1 MKSISNTVVMAL
13 AATILFAPLGACAPQ
28 PETPPATGALGLF
41 GVEQLVNAAGEKVHP
56 STLSNKTVAVYFS
69 AYWCPP
75 CRAFTPVLVEFYN
88 KLKADKKPF
97 EIVFVSGDEN
107 KPAMETYMKDMKM
120 PWPAVPYDSPKTG
133 QLKTR
138 FGIFGF
144 PFMIVLRP
152 DGTLITRDG
161 VRDVAQ
167 FGESAFDKWK

>member
-28 PETPPATGALGLF
+28 PETPPAGGAPGLF
-41 GVEQLVNAAGEKVHP
+41 GEKLINAQGADVP
-56 STLSNKTVAVYFS
+56 VSTLSNKTVAVYFS

-88 KLKADKKPF
+88 KLKADNKPL

-120 PWPAVPYDSPKTG
+120 PWPAVPYESPKTIE
-133 QLKTR
+133 LKIK